1 MNEENSKRLY
11 NALVNN
17 DNIFLTQM
25 FKEGFDMSET
35 VFYVPEWSVR
45 CTPLEFAVCK
55 NNFQMVQFLVERG
68 VNPNVGMVNGD
79 TPLIISIKNMSY
91 IMSEKLIVLGANTCK
106 PDKNGNTPLYW
117 AVDKKNKPL
126 INLLLLHGAEL
137 TIHTALSHAIDR
149 NYLDFVQLLVERGA
163 PVNVVSPKIPL
174 TRAITKGHSDIAK
187 FLIESGADVNLAD
200 KYGNLPTEVC
210 VEKLNFEMMQEHP

>member
-1 MNEENSKRLY
+1 MNEEKSKRLY

-17 DNIFLTQM
+17 DKIFLTQM

-55 NNFQMVQFLVERG
+55 NNFQIVQFLVERG

-106 PDKNGNTPLYW
+106 PDKNGKTPLYW
-117 AVDKKNKPL
+117 AVEKKKQALNK
-126 INLLLLHGAEL
+126 
-137 TIHTALSHAIDR
+137 
-149 NYLDFVQLLVERGA
+149 
-163 PVNVVSPKIPL
+163 SPFAS
-174 TRAITKGHSDIAK
+174 R
-187 FLIESGADVNLAD
+187 
-200 KYGNLPTEVC
+200 C
-210 VEKLNFEMMQEHP
+210 